1 MESPAY
7 PQDRTLKEEA
17 GRIRG
22 LEVGPPI
29 DMQKVLIGSR
39 GSWVSKRVW
48 ESSLGARFALGLL
61 LGQMWEVKI
70 AQTLFAFLRKKNPV
84 ASNGCA
90 NGGGRNGDGNGASG
104 TEADFRSQKLR
115 PCLPDTLS
123 FTHFPCA

>member
-7 PQDRTLKEEA
+7 PQDRTLKEEQEGA

-22 LEVGPPI
+22 LAVGPRI
-29 DMQKVLIGSR
+29 AMQKVLIGSR

-70 AQTLFAFLRKKNPV
+70 AQTRVCIPEEKKTLWLQKAVQMVEGGMVMGTGPPAPRLISGLRN
-84 ASNGCA
+84 
-90 NGGGRNGDGNGASG
+90 
-104 TEADFRSQKLR
+104 
-115 PCLPDTLS
+115 
-123 FTHFPCA
+123 